1 MKISLF
7 NKASDT
13 QPIDEITIDD
23 FLSKIK
29 YGAWAKEQKAV
40 RIAKTKEER
49 SKAKKRVPA
58 VTISGTFSPTRGE
71 DNLKERSGFIA
82 IDIDNQTDLDHL
94 KNDPYT
100 YAYLESISG
109 GGRVTIIKT
118 RKSRPHKD
126 SFRWIQHYYFEKY
139 GITIDALPQNI
150 ASLRFVSHDPNIFI
164 NPNSRTSQTKSEQKK
179 KPRSIP
185 IAIPQDKVGELIS
198 EAVSQGVDL
207 APDYESYRNLGFA
220 LANGFGDMGEDYFHA
235 LCQVSPLYDSR
246 HAKRQWQH
254 CLKGANRS
262 GITVGTFYFMLKE
275 NGIEIPKDNKP
286 VQVAAMAKKSG
297 REKEGAI
304 ATLTEVHGID
314 EKSATELV
322 NQVYKR
328 DDINLTT
335 ISKDP
340 DQLIENMVEW
350 LNANHHLMRNLITQG
365 VEENGKE
372 VRRDRFNTIYLRAK
386 AAFNSTAVTADLVE
400 RIIYSEFIPNYNPI
414 KQYIEKMSTKCNST
428 GNITALAETIKT
440 DTNQADKYIRKW
452 LIGIAAAIDY
462 NPVRSVLALTGGQ
475 NTGKTEWF
483 RRLLPSELKRFYAE
497 SKLDAG
503 KDDELLMC
511 QKLIVMD
518 DEMGGKSKQDEKR
531 FKELTSKRVFS
542 LRPPYGRSNEDFN
555 RLAVLCG
562 TSNERDIINDLTGNT
577 RILPVNV
584 ISINHGA
591 YNDIDKD
598 ELFMEAVRA
607 YQDGESWELTR
618 DELKEL
624 QVVSSSFEAT
634 AYERELIQKFFRLLE
649 PGEVGIYLTATDI
662 KDKIETRTR
671 QQIRSMKRFGIEL
684 KKIFGQPVSKRING
698 TPQRV
703 YNVIDIDNEIENQD
717 NDEPPF

>member
-7 NKASDT
+7 KKASDT
-13 QPIDEITIDD
+13 KPIEEITIDD
-23 FLSKIK
+23 FLSKVK
-29 YGAWAKEQKAV
+29 YGAWEKEQRAV

-49 SKAKKRVPA
+49 DKAKRQVPA
-58 VTISGTFSPTRGE
+58 VTVSGTFAPTRGE
-71 DNLKERSGFIA
+71 ENLKERSGFIA
-82 IDIDNQTDLDHL
+82 IDIDNQTDLDYL
-94 KNDPYT
+94 KEDPYT
-100 YAYLESISG
+100 YAYFESISG
-109 GGRVTIIKT
+109 GGRVTILKT
-118 RKSRPHKD
+118 RTNRPHKD
-126 SFRWIQHYYFEKY
+126 TFRWVQHYYFEKY
-139 GITIDALPQNI
+139 GITVDSLPQNI
-150 ASLRFVSHDPNIFI
+150 ASLRFVSHDPNIYI
-164 NPNSRTSQTKSEQKK
+164 NTKARTALTKAPPKK
-179 KPRSIP
+179 RARSIP
-185 IAIPQDKVGELIS
+185 VAIPQDKVGELVR
-198 EAVSQGVDL
+198 EAVERGIDL

-220 LANGFGDMGEDYFHA
+220 LANGFGDLGEDYFHA
-235 LCQVSPLYDSR
+235 LCQVNTKYDSR
-246 HAKRQWQH
+246 HARRQWQH

-262 GITVGTFYFMLKE
+262 GITVGTFYWMLKD
-275 NGIEIPKDNKP
+275 NGIDIPKDNKP

-297 REKEGAI
+297 RNKEGAI

-322 NQVYKR
+322 DQVYKR

-350 LNANHHLMRNLITQG
+350 LAANHNLRRNLITQG
-365 VEENGKE
+365 VEESGKE
-372 VRRDRFNTIYLRAK
+372 VRRDRFNTIFLRAK

-414 KQYIEKMSTKCNST
+414 KEYIEKMSTRCNST
-428 GNITALAETIKT
+428 GNITALCNTIKT
-440 DTNQADKYIRKW
+440 DTDQAETFIRKW

-483 RRLLPSELKRFYAE
+483 RRLLPKELKRFYAE

-577 RILPVNV
+577 RILPINV

-624 QVVSSSFEAT
+624 QVVSKGFEAT
-634 AYERELIQKFFRLLE
+634 AFERELIQKFFRVPE
-649 PGEVGIYLTATDI
+649 PGEVAIYLTATDI
-662 KDKIETRTR
+662 KDRIETRTR
-671 QQIRSMKRFGIEL
+671 QQIRSNKRLGIEL
-684 KKIFGQPVSKRING
+684 RKCFGDPTSKRING
-698 TPQRV
+698 TPQKV
-703 YNVIDIDNEIENQD
+703 YAVIDSDYENQNTEVD
-717 NDEPPF
+717 APPF